1 MGSRVLILEKEQNE
15 VDEVFEHFEE
25 SENIVVLSEF
35 LRKEHDLNCM
45 RTVLEDGAE
54 HLLVNEQDYG
64 KSPFFEVR

>member
-35 LRKEHDLNCM
+35 LRKEHDLKEMEKCK
-45 RTVLEDGAE
+45 RTDTPQKPLTV
-54 HLLVNEQDYG
+54 
-64 KSPFFEVR
+64 FFLSTSLYR